1 MKPTEYL
8 AVGRYGPVAKAS
20 AGGLKNKPKAPKK
33 SKDKG
38 MADITKA
45 AAQLPGVSP
54 GRLHRIAILEKG
66 VARLQKNGVGRNGA
80 FDAGMGTLVASLL
93 TEKLAASEELAAA
106 RNGQAMAQQKV
117 TASGAQ
123 TMTSG
128 QRQGMSNYQRILA
141 ATTAL
146 GEARK
151 SGDPLAID
159 RASQD
164 LTLAKLS
171 LAHKRGII

>member
-1 MKPTEYL
+1 
-8 AVGRYGPVAKAS
+8 
-20 AGGLKNKPKAPKK
+20 
-33 SKDKG
+33 
-38 MADITKA
+38 
-45 AAQLPGVSP
+45 
-54 GRLHRIAILEKG
+54 
-66 VARLQKNGVGRNGA
+66 
-80 FDAGMGTLVASLL
+80 
-93 TEKLAASEELAAA
+93 LAASEELAAA

-117 TASGAQ
+117 TASGAPATAGRMGADQQLRAILTADYDRLSPNPAQ